1 MTAGRAPAAETE
13 TPPLRIAV
21 LPGDG
26 IGPEVT
32 AQAERVLRQVA
43 EERSL
48 RLEIAH
54 AAVGGEAID
63 RFGDPLPG
71 ATLGLC
77 KEADAV
83 LLGAVGGPRWSDP
96 GATMRPEDGLLRLRA
111 ELGLF
116 ANLRPIRPHRR
127 LRGASPL
134 RPELLDGVDLV
145 FVRELTGGLY
155 FGPRGRRNGSAF
167 DTCVYSEEEVERVVR
182 FAARLAGGRRGKL
195 TSIDKANV
203 LETSRLWRATAE
215 RVVRE
220 EFPDLQLDHR
230 YVDAAAMQL
239 ISDPAGFDVIV
250 TENLFGDILSDEGAV
265 LCGSLGMLPSAS
277 LGEGSRGLYEPVHG
291 SAPDIAGKG
300 IANPYAAIL
309 CVAMLLRHSLAD
321 EAAAQA
327 VERAVDD
334 AIDDGFV
341 TADLAAGM
349 VPIGTE
355 VAADAVVER
364 LGELI

>member
-1 MTAGRAPAAETE
+1 
-13 TPPLRIAV
+13 
-21 LPGDG
+21 
-26 IGPEVT
+26 
-32 AQAERVLRQVA
+32 
-43 EERSL
+43 
-48 RLEIAH
+48 
-54 AAVGGEAID
+54 
-63 RFGDPLPG
+63 
-71 ATLGLC
+71 
-77 KEADAV
+77 
-83 LLGAVGGPRWSDP
+83 
-96 GATMRPEDGLLRLRA
+96 LRA

-116 ANLRPIRPHRR
+116 VNLRPIRPHRR

-155 FGPRGRRNGSAF
+155 FGPRGRRDGSAF
-167 DTCVYSEEEVERVVR
+167 DTCVYSEQEVVR
-182 FAARLAGGRRGKL
+182 FAARLAAGRRGKL

-203 LETSRLWRATAE
+203 LETSRLWRAAAE
-215 RVVRE
+215 RVVGE
-220 EFPDLQLDHR
+220 EFQDLHLDHR

-309 CVAMLLRHSLAD
+309 CVALLLRHSLAD

-355 VAADAVVER
+355 VAADAVLER

>member
-1 MTAGRAPAAETE
+1 VTPDPATAAETE
-13 TPPLRIAV
+13 KPPVRIAV

-127 LRGASPL
+127 LLGASPL

-182 FAARLAGGRRGKL
+182 FAARLAAGRRGKL